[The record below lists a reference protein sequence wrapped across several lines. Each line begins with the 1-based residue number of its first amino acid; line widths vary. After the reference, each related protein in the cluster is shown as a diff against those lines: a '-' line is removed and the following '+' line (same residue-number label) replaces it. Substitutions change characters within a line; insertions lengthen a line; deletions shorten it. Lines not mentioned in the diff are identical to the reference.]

1 MAIPRLDIDPF
12 CQAFFDDP
20 FPAHAALRDAGPVV
34 FLPRYDLFA
43 IARYEHVQAAL
54 TNWRD
59 FSSAR
64 GVGLADFARE
74 KPWRLPSLLLE
85 TDPPLHDRTRKLM
98 DRVLSPAALRAL
110 RADFTAAADALID
123 ALLQRGS
130 FDAVRDLAE
139 AYPLTVF
146 PDAVGMPREN
156 RRFLLPY
163 GNMVF
168 NSFGPRNALFEAA
181 VRDAAPVLEW
191 VQAQSRREA
200 LAPVGFGAVIH
211 AAADTGEVARDE
223 AEIMVRSLLTAG
235 VDTTVNALGAAL
247 YCLARF
253 PAQFER
259 LRADPSLAR
268 AAFEEAVRLESPV
281 QTFFRTTTRDVTIGE
296 AVGGEAVGGEAVGGE
311 AVGGEAAG
319 GDEVGRSETIGEG
332 RKVLLFLG
340 AANRDPR
347 RWEQPGDYDITRR
360 AAGHVGFGTGIHGC
374 VGAVLARLE
383 GEVVL
388 TALARKVARIEIAGT
403 PRRRYNNTLRGLAS
417 LPMRLHRGVAV
428 NAAAGCRTAARPR

>member
-1 MAIPRLDIDPF
+1 MTIPSLDIDPF

-20 FPAHAALRDAGPVV
+20 FPAHATLRDAGPVV
-34 FLPRYDLFA
+34 YLPRYDLFA

-64 GVGLADFARE
+64 GVGLSDFARE

-98 DRVLSPAALRAL
+98 DRVLSPAAIRAL

-123 ALLQRGS
+123 ALLERDS

-168 NSFGPRNALFEAA
+168 NSFGPRNAFFEDA

-191 VQAQSRREA
+191 VQAQSRRDA
-200 LAPVGFGAVIH
+200 LTATGFGAAIH

-223 AEIMVRSLLTAG
+223 AEILVRSLLTAG
-235 VDTTVNALGAAL
+235 VDTTVNGLGAAL

-268 AAFEEAVRLESPV
+268 GAFEEAVRLESPV
-281 QTFFRTTTRDVTIGE
+281 QTFFRTTVRDVTIDD
-296 AVGGEAVGGEAVGGE
+296 
-311 AVGGEAAG
+311 AADG
-319 GDEVGRSETIGEG
+319 PKTIGEG
-332 RKVLLFLG
+332 RKALLFLG

-347 RWEQPGDYDITRR
+347 RWEQPDDYDISRR

-388 TALARKVARIEIAGT
+388 TALARKAARIEIAG
-403 PRRRYNNTLRGLAS
+403 PPQRRYNNTLRGLAS
-417 LPMRLHRGVAV
+417 LPMRLH
-428 NAAAGCRTAARPR
+428 AA